1 MLKTTNIIKLGIIV
15 YIQGNIEVLQKA
27 HVI

>member
-15 YIQGNIEVLQKA
+15 CIQGNIEVLQKA